1 MLTNCLPGGKK
12 NKMENYSIFNNQE
25 NNYKEYLV
33 KETLKKRY
41 ILDTSVITKWYYKKD
56 EEDLYNASILYDN
69 LQSEHYIFFA
79 PELLIYE
86 LLNIYRTKLEL
97 DDARI
102 NKIITELFDLIV
114 ILGINKNTF
123 SKAFITAR
131 SFNISYYDSIYLSL
145 SEDLDASLITADKKL
160 YLAVK
165 DIKQNVIM
173 LSDFLKLSQSKNILG

>member
-1 MLTNCLPGGKK
+1 MNCLPSGRK
-12 NKMENYSIFNNQE
+12 NKMENYSVYNNE
-25 NNYKEYLV
+25 ERKYADYFV

-41 ILDTSVITKWYYKKD
+41 LLDTSVITKWYYKKD
-56 EEDLYNASILYDN
+56 EEDLHNASILYNN
-69 LQSEHYIFFA
+69 LRSEHYILFA

-97 DDARI
+97 DDAKI
-102 NKIITELFDLIV
+102 NKIITELFDSIV

-145 SEDLDASLITADKKL
+145 SEDLDAPLVTADKKL

-165 DIKQNVIM
+165 DIKHNVIM
-173 LSDFLKLSQSKNILG
+173 LSDFLKLSQEPKNY